1 MPLVLFHLNDKGFKL
16 MAADND
22 RVIFS
27 GEGLKLSIGRQ
38 CLLDD
43 TALSVHEG
51 ERVGLVGRNGSGKS
65 TLLRILAGTE
75 QPGDGSLAFA
85 RELRVAFLPQEFS
98 IDEKISVYDNIKAG
112 LVYFEEL
119 LARYESLP
127 AHSVGHEEM
136 EAVINRYNAW
146 NLDHKVRTV
155 MERLNLPDGER
166 ICTSLSGGEKRRVAL
181 ARAVVGE
188 PDLLLLDEPTN
199 HLDTDTVIWIENFL
213 AAYRGT
219 CVFVTHDRY
228 FLDRVATRII
238 ELSNGKLYSYEGSYG
253 DFIEA
258 KAEREYAEDEQE
270 SKRQAFLRSE
280 VEWVRRS
287 PKARLKRNMGRIKR
301 YDEIASSSAPV
312 KEKDIDLLIP
322 AASRLGNKTVIL
334 KDVTLAY
341 GDSEP
346 LFSHFNYEF
355 EQGMRVGIVGRN
367 GTGKTSLLK
376 LITGEIQPTSG
387 EVEIAETVEFN
398 YVDQGRMSLN
408 PLNTVFDE
416 IGEGNQTTFVGSDKV
431 SVWTYLRRF
440 LFSDERINTRI
451 DRLSGGERA
460 RLMLA
465 KILKQGGNFL
475 ILDEP
480 TNDLDLATLRL
491 LEEALVSYTG
501 CLLVV
506 SHDRYF
512 LNRVCSHIIALE
524 DGGGISANVGDYDY
538 YLSRRT
544 ASATQKKE
552 TERNVTAKSSEPAV
566 AANKPRKLKFSEKL
580 ELETIEEKILEA
592 EAEVSRIEKL
602 FASPDFFEKHGSRSA
617 GLHDELNSAKTSLE
631 KLYARWEE
639 LEKIKNAAGIS

>member
-1 MPLVLFHLNDKGFKL
+1 
-16 MAADND
+16 MAVDNVK
-22 RVIFS
+22 VIFS
-27 GEGLKLSIGRQ
+27 GEKLSLSIGSQ
-38 CLLDD
+38 CLLND

-65 TLLRILAGTE
+65 TLLRMLAGTE
-75 QPGDGSLAFA
+75 QPGEGSLAFM
-85 RELRVAFLPQEFS
+85 RDLRVAFLPQEFS
-98 IDEKISVYDNIKAG
+98 IDEGISVYDNIKAG
-112 LVYFEEL
+112 LKYFEDL
-119 LARYESLP
+119 LVRYENLP
-127 AHSVGHEEM
+127 PHSTEHEKI
-136 EAVINRYNAW
+136 EAFIKRFNAW
-146 NLDHKVRTV
+146 NLDHKIRTV
-155 MERLNLPDGER
+155 MEKLNLPDAER

-181 ARAVVGE
+181 GRAVVGE

-238 ELSNGKLYSYEGSYG
+238 ELSNGKLYSYEGNYA
-253 DFIEA
+253 DFIET

-287 PKARLKRNMGRIKR
+287 PKARLKRNLGRVKR
-301 YDEIASSSAPV
+301 YDEIASSQGPV
-312 KEKDIDLLIP
+312 KEQDISMVIP
-322 AASRLGNKTVIL
+322 TASRLGNKTVIL
-334 KDVTLAY
+334 KDATLAY
-341 GDSEP
+341 GDSAP
-346 LFSHFNYEF
+346 LFSHFSYEF
-355 EQGMRVGIVGRN
+355 EPGMKVGIVGRN

-376 LITGEIQPTSG
+376 LITGEMPPTSG
-387 EVEIAETVEFN
+387 KVEIADTVEFN
-398 YVDQGRMSLN
+398 YVDQGRMNLN
-408 PLNTVFDE
+408 PENTVFEE

-460 RLMLA
+460 RLILA
-465 KILKQGGNFL
+465 KVLKKGGNFL

-491 LEEALVSYTG
+491 LEEALLAYTG
-501 CLLVV
+501 CVLIV

-512 LNRVCSHIIALE
+512 LNRVCSNIIALE
-524 DGGGISANVGDYDY
+524 EDGKITSNVGDYDY
-538 YLSRRT
+538 YLSRR
-544 ASATQKKE
+544 SAAFAQKKE
-552 TERNVTAKSSEPAV
+552 AGKSTESKAEPSA

-580 ELETIEEKILEA
+580 ELETIESKILET
-592 EAEVSRIEKL
+592 EEKVSRIEQL
-602 FASPDFFEKHGSRSA
+602 FATHDFFEKHGSRSA
-617 GLHDELNSAKTSLE
+617 ELHAELTDAKALLE
-631 KLYARWEE
+631 KQYARWEE
-639 LEKIKNAAGIS
+639 LEKIKAATESQ

>member
-1 MPLVLFHLNDKGFKL
+1 

-51 ERVGLVGRNGSGKS
+51 ERVGLVGRNGCGKS

-85 RELRVAFLPQEFS
+85 RDLRVAFLPQEFS

-136 EAVINRYNAW
+136 EAIINRYNAW

-155 MERLNLPDGER
+155 MERLNLPDGKR

-181 ARAVVGE
+181 GRAVVGE

-287 PKARLKRNMGRIKR
+287 PKARLKRNMGRVKR
-301 YDEIASSSAPV
+301 YDEIASASGPA

-322 AASRLGNKTVIL
+322 TASRLGNKTVIL

-341 GDSEP
+341 GDSAS
-346 LFSHFNYEF
+346 LFSNFSYEF

-408 PLNTVFDE
+408 PMNTVFEE

-491 LEEALVSYTG
+491 LEEALVSYAG

-524 DGGGISANVGDYDY
+524 DGGGISSNVGDYDY

-544 ASATQKKE
+544 ASAAQKKD
-552 TERNVTAKSSEPAV
+552 TEKSANSKSGMAV
-566 AANKPRKLKFSEKL
+566 AANKSRKLKFSEKL

-592 EAEVSRIEKL
+592 EEAVSRIENL

-617 GLHDELNSAKTSLE
+617 ELHNELNSAKTSLE

-639 LEKIKNAAGIS
+639 LEKIKNAAEAN

>member
-1 MPLVLFHLNDKGFKL
+1 
-16 MAADND
+16 MAADNV

-27 GEGLKLSIGRQ
+27 GERLKLSIGRQ
-38 CLLDD
+38 LLLDD
-43 TALSVHEG
+43 AALSVHDG

-75 QPGDGSLAFA
+75 QPGEGSLAFA
-85 RELRVAFLPQEFS
+85 RDLRVAFLPQEFS
-98 IDEKISVYDNIKAG
+98 IDEGITVYDNIKAG
-112 LVYFEEL
+112 LGYFEEL
-119 LARYESLP
+119 IARYENLP
-127 AHSVGHEEM
+127 PHSAGHEKL
-136 EAVINRYNAW
+136 EAVISRYNAW
-146 NLDHKVRTV
+146 NLDHKVRMV
-155 MERLNLPDGER
+155 MEKLNLPDGER
-166 ICTSLSGGEKRRVAL
+166 ISASLSGGEKRRAAL
-181 ARAVVGE
+181 GRAVVGE

-213 AAYRGT
+213 AAYCGT

-238 ELSNGKLYSYEGSYG
+238 ELNNGKLYSYEGSYG

-258 KAEREYAEDEQE
+258 KAAREYAEDEQE

-287 PKARLKRNMGRIKR
+287 PKARLKRNMGRVKR

-312 KEKDIDLLIP
+312 KERDIDLLIP
-322 AASRLGNKTVIL
+322 AAGRLGNKTVIL
-334 KDVTLAY
+334 KGVTLAY
-341 GDSEP
+341 GNSPP
-346 LFSHFNYEF
+346 LFSNFSYEF

-367 GTGKTSLLK
+367 GAGKTSLLK
-376 LITGEIQPTSG
+376 LISGEIQPASG
-387 EVEIAETVEFN
+387 KVEIADTVEFN
-398 YVDQGRMSLN
+398 YIDQGRMSLN
-408 PLNTVFDE
+408 PQNTVFEE
-416 IGEGNQTTFVGSDKV
+416 IGEGNQTTFVGGDKV

-491 LEEALVSYTG
+491 LEEALVSYAG
-501 CLLVV
+501 CLVVV

-524 DGGGISANVGDYDY
+524 DGGGAISNVGDYDY
-538 YLSRRT
+538 YLSRRSVYAAQKKDT
-544 ASATQKKE
+544 EKSATSKSE
-552 TERNVTAKSSEPAV
+552 TAV

-580 ELETIEEKILEA
+580 ELETIEDKILEA
-592 EAEVSRIEKL
+592 EEEVSRVENL
-602 FASPDFFEKHGSRSA
+602 FASPDFFEKHGSSSA
-617 GLHDELNSAKTSLE
+617 ELHGKLNSAKTLLE

-639 LEKIKNAAGIS
+639 LEKIKQSAETNRPF